1 MKLKKIL
8 IILGGLLILLLVI
21 SLITTYISYSE
32 AKKTNSEAVFRD
44 YFPFGKGNIFN
55 RGTSEDIN
63 ESTITSDTN
72 IQDVEPNN
80 KLIRVSERPVAGFAF
95 IEKEFFPDATI
106 VNNTTTEQ
114 TVTVNPFGIFE
125 RELKYGSRGED
136 VKRLQQT
143 LNMCPE
149 LGLSQTGPGSL
160 GKETELYVERTFE
173 AVKKFQLKFK
183 QELLTSRGLT
193 NPTGILDEPTRK
205 KISAPFVC
213 NTVSSD
219 SPKVK
224 PGGVLK
230 TVIRYI
236 EKGTGNTFDYV
247 PETGETARLTNQTIP
262 RIQEAFLGDNGNRVF
277 IRYLK
282 EDNQTI
288 ETYLATVPKQ
298 ILGGDGSAGELVG
311 KFLEKNIVDMSLSP
325 KKDSAFLQTIN
336 NTGALGG
343 ILTLLDEN
351 KKQVFTS
358 PFSEWLSQWVK
369 DDTITMTTKASGF
382 VEGHMY
388 GFNTKT
394 NAFTKIFGNVFG
406 LTTNTNPALTKILFS
421 KSTDRGIILGLHN
434 RADSKNYSL
443 NVTTLPEKCTWSST
457 GGTLYCAVPKLI
469 PRAVYPDEWYQGS
482 ISFNDQIIRLDPTQL
497 YDNEVLVDPETEGV
511 VVDAVQLQV
520 DTKEVYTAFID
531 KKTNILYM
539 VHN

>member
-8 IILGGLLILLLVI
+8 IIIGILLVVLIAASLV
-21 SLITTYISYSE
+21 TTYISYSQ
-32 AKKTNSEAVFRD
+32 AKKTNNEVVFTD

-55 RGTSEDIN
+55 RNTGENTLSLEENSGSQIED
-63 ESTITSDTN
+63 T
-72 IQDVEPNN
+72 EPNN
-80 KLIRVSERPVAGFAF
+80 KLIKISEQPIAGFVF

-106 VNNTTTEQ
+106 TPNQPQSQ
-114 TVTVNPFGIFE
+114 TVTVNPYGTFD
-125 RELKYGSRGED
+125 RDLKYGSQGED

-143 LNMCPE
+143 LNACPE
-149 LGLSQTGPGSL
+149 LGLSQTGPGST
-160 GKETELYVERTFE
+160 GRETDLFVERTFE

-193 NPTGILDEPTRK
+193 NPTGILDELTRK

-213 NTVSSD
+213 NTIATD
-219 SPKVK
+219 TPKVK

-236 EKGTGNTFDYV
+236 EKGTGNTFDYT

-262 RIQEAFLGDNGNRVF
+262 RIQEAFFGDNGNKVF
-277 IRYLK
+277 IRYIK

-288 ETYLATVPKQ
+288 ETYFATVPKQ
-298 ILGGDGSAGELVG
+298 ILGGDGSAGELTG
-311 KFLEKNIVDMSLSP
+311 KFLEKNIIDLSISP
-325 KKDSAFLQTIN
+325 KKDAAFLQTIN
-336 NTGALGG
+336 TAGALGG
-343 ILTLLDEN
+343 IMTLLDEN

-358 PFSEWLSQWVK
+358 PFSEWLSQWIK

-394 NAFTKIFGNVFG
+394 SAFTKIFGGIFG
-406 LTTNTNPALTKILFS
+406 LTTNTNPSLTKILFS
-421 KSTDRGIILGLHN
+421 KSTERGIIFGLHN
-434 RADSKNYSL
+434 RDDLKNYNL
-443 NVTTLPEKCTWSST
+443 NVTTLPEKCTWSAT
-457 GGTLYCAVPKLI
+457 GGTIYCAVPKLI
-469 PRAVYPDEWYQGS
+469 PGAVYPDEWYQGVV
-482 ISFNDQIIRLDPTQL
+482 SFNDQIVRLDPTQL
-497 YDNEVLVDPETEGV
+497 YENEVLVDPEYEGV

-520 DTKEVYTAFID
+520 DKTELYTAFID
-531 KKTNILYM
+531 KKTGMLYM